1 MPEIEKKEVSSIGI
15 VGFCW
20 GAVPT
25 VLGVNESQKFKCA
38 ISYHP
43 SLALLK
49 FFDMD
54 WVEYTKKVDVP
65 LMLFPTD

>member
-1 MPEIEKKEVSSIGI
+1 MGI

-20 GAVPT
+20 GAIPT
-25 VLGVNESQKFKCA
+25 IMALNESEKFNCG
-38 ISYHP
+38 ICYHP

-54 WVEYTKKVDVP
+54 WVEYTNKVNVP
-65 LMLFPTD
+65 LMLFPTKQDDKTYK